1 MGLWIWGGFSA
12 STAAATKW
20 GVGGRTGE
28 GMGEDRN
35 GDESAVHWELGSG
48 RRWGGNWNSR
58 AEQFWRCGMAWLSAF
73 GKAEAPRSSYDIK
86 SAHQI
91 LFRCMEAGSLLW
103 AHFTLHGSLLQSVR
117 RPTAHLCLPS
127 GPGVTLPAI
136 LAVTVV
142 HRRSNTVL
150 EILPATE

>member
-1 MGLWIWGGFSA
+1 METNRLCTRNWEAGG
-12 STAAATKW
+12 
-20 GVGGRTGE
+20 GGEEIGIPARS
-28 GMGEDRN
+28 N
-35 GDESAVHWELGSG
+35 F
-48 RRWGGNWNSR
+48 GG
-58 AEQFWRCGMAWLSAF
+58 AEWPGLSAF

-86 SAHQI
+86 PAHQI

-136 LAVTVV
+136 LAVTLV
-142 HRRSNTVL
+142 HRQSNTVL
-150 EILPATE
+150 EILAATESVGH